1 MIFPDL
7 TVKLVVPIAFSLLLL
22 WTIAASTRRSRIL
35 AKPWQDWLL
44 DVSNLSV
51 QGTLIPWLQT
61 GLLFLL
67 YQRTFPEGARQ
78 SLPLGLVGGFV
89 LNFVV
94 VDYVYYWNHRLL
106 HSSRLWPAHKVH
118 HTVTDMDV
126 FATSRNTIWTSFLIC
141 YLWLNSIFLFLLD
154 RPEGYLLGAALSASL
169 DLWKHSEL
177 RLWPWLEGALSLVFI
192 LPRDHA
198 WHHGRDELYGNYG
211 ANLKIWDQLHG
222 TWHASKEN
230 PPSLGLDESLSLTRK
245 LLWPF
250 P

>member
-1 MIFPDL
+1 M
-7 TVKLVVPIAFSLLLL
+7 KLIIPVVFGLLLL
-22 WTIAASTRRSRIL
+22 WTLIGSKRRAHVFS
-35 AKPWQDWLL
+35 KSWQDWAL
-44 DVSNLSV
+44 DIANLSV
-51 QGTLIPWLQT
+51 QGTLVPWLQT

-67 YQRTFPEGARQ
+67 YQQCFPQSARHC
-78 SLPLGLVGGFV
+78 LPLGLVGGFF
-89 LNFVV
+89 LNFIF

-106 HSSRLWPAHKVH
+106 HSQRLWPTHKVH

-126 FATSRNTIWTSFLIC
+126 FATSRNTLWTSFLIC

-154 RPEGYLLGAALSASL
+154 RPEGYLLGAAVSASL
-169 DLWKHSEL
+169 DLWKHSTL
-177 RLWPWLEGALSLVFI
+177 HPWPWLERCLSPLLI

-211 ANLKIWDQLHG
+211 ANLKIWDQIHG
-222 TWHASKEN
+222 TWHHSEEA
-230 PPSLGLDESLSLTRK
+230 PSALGVEEPLSLARK